1 MWITLFTIVIGIVAC
16 FALAAMTLESYEEN
30 ARF

>member
-1 MWITLFTIVIGIVAC
+1 MWITLFMIVIGIAAC
-16 FALAAMTLESYEEN
+16 FALAAMTVESHEGN